1 MNITYGNIQLLMGW
15 KKRNAYIVRTY
26 RKRWF
31 VAFLLGLSVVAGLAL
46 WSACIRYAPFEES
59 HPNSIVSVFKKRV
72 DDAVLSYSDVRV
84 VYHTGQ
90 TDGRS
95 IDYWFSGMIVGY
107 IDNPT
112 IRKRLLTS
120 APFRSCQK
128 QKDAE
133 CSAWGTFRDHN
144 GAGAA
149 EVSTLNNGLDP
160 AYQLLGV
167 PSDVFMPGRI
177 RAPSVLNQAKSGQCI
192 DIDSRHPQPLP
203 PPGIDATGNVDFVTG
218 DSVICVAPQ
227 NGAFVYA
234 FSGHGV

>member
-1 MNITYGNIQLLMGW
+1 MGW
-15 KKRNAYIVRTY
+15 MKHGVHTVHIFRR
-26 RKRWF
+26 RWL
-31 VAFLLGLSVVAGLAL
+31 VALVLTLFVVAGLAL
-46 WSACIRYAPFEES
+46 WSACVRYAPFEES
-59 HPNSIVSVFKKRV
+59 RPNSIVSVFSKRV
-72 DDAVLSYSDVRV
+72 DDAVLNYNDVRV

-128 QKDAE
+128 QEGAE

-144 GAGAA
+144 GAGVA
-149 EVSTLNNGLDP
+149 EPSTLNNGLDL
-160 AYQLLGV
+160 AYQFLGI

-192 DIDSRHPQPLP
+192 DIDSRHPQPSP
-203 PPGIDATGNVDFVTG
+203 PPGADVTGNVDFVTG
-218 DSVICVAPQ
+218 NSVICVAPQ

>member
-1 MNITYGNIQLLMGW
+1 MGW
-15 KKRNAYIVRTY
+15 KKGNAYTVRIY

-59 HPNSIVSVFKKRV
+59 RPNSIVSVFKKRV

-149 EVSTLNNGLDP
+149 ELRTLNNGLDP
-160 AYQLLGV
+160 VYQLLGT

-177 RAPSVLNQAKSGQCI
+177 RAPSILNQAKSGQCI
-192 DIDSRHPQPLP
+192 DIDSRHPLPSP
-203 PPGIDATGNVDFVTG
+203 PPGADVTGNVDFVTG
-218 DSVICVAPQ
+218 NSVICVAPQ

>member
-1 MNITYGNIQLLMGW
+1 MGW
-15 KKRNAYIVRTY
+15 MKHGVHTVRIF
-26 RKRWF
+26 RRRWL
-31 VAFLLGLSVVAGLAL
+31 VALVLTLFIVAGLAL

-59 HPNSIVSVFKKRV
+59 RPNSIVSVFKKRV
-72 DDAVLSYSDVRV
+72 DDAVLNYSDIRV

-128 QKDAE
+128 QEGAE

-144 GAGAA
+144 GAGVA
-149 EVSTLNNGLDP
+149 EPSTLNNSLDL
-160 AYQLLGV
+160 AYQFLGI
-167 PSDVFMPGRI
+167 PSDLFTPGRI
-177 RAPSVLNQAKSGQCI
+177 RAPSILNQAKSGQCI
-192 DIDSRHPQPLP
+192 DIDSRHPLPSP
-203 PPGIDATGNVDFVTG
+203 PPGVDATGNVDFVTG
-218 DSVICVAPQ
+218 NSVICVAPQ

>member
-1 MNITYGNIQLLMGW
+1 MGW
-15 KKRNAYIVRTY
+15 KKGDAYTVRIY
-26 RKRWF
+26 RKHWF
-31 VAFLLGLSVVAGLAL
+31 VAFLLGLSIVAGLAL

-59 HPNSIVSVFKKRV
+59 RPNSIVSVFSKRV
-72 DDAVLSYSDVRV
+72 DDTVLTYNDVRV

-149 EVSTLNNGLDP
+149 ELSTLNNGLDP
-160 AYQLLGV
+160 VYQLLGT
-167 PSDVFMPGRI
+167 PSDVFTPGRI
-177 RAPSVLNQAKSGQCI
+177 RAPSILNQAKSGQCI
-192 DIDSRHPQPLP
+192 DIDSRHPLP
-203 PPGIDATGNVDFVTG
+203 SPPSGVDATGNVDFVTG
-218 DSVICVAPQ
+218 NSVICVAPQ

>member
-1 MNITYGNIQLLMGW
+1 M
-15 KKRNAYIVRTY
+15 
-26 RKRWF
+26 
-31 VAFLLGLSVVAGLAL
+31 AFLLGLSVVAGLAL

-59 HPNSIVSVFKKRV
+59 RPNSIVSVFSKRV
-72 DDAVLSYSDVRV
+72 DDAVLNYNDVRV
-84 VYHTGQ
+84 VYYTGQ

-133 CSAWGTFRDHN
+133 CSAWGAFRDHN

-149 EVSTLNNGLDP
+149 ELSTLNNGLDP
-160 AYQLLGV
+160 VYQLLGI

-177 RAPSVLNQAKSGQCI
+177 RAPSILNQAKSGQCI
-192 DIDSRHPQPLP
+192 DIDSRHPLPSP
-203 PPGIDATGNVDFVTG
+203 PPGADVTGNVDFVTG
-218 DSVICVAPQ
+218 NSVICVAPQ

>member
-1 MNITYGNIQLLMGW
+1 M
-15 KKRNAYIVRTY
+15 
-26 RKRWF
+26 
-31 VAFLLGLSVVAGLAL
+31 AFLLGLSVVAGLAL

-59 HPNSIVSVFKKRV
+59 RPNSIVSVFSKRV
-72 DDAVLSYSDVRV
+72 DDAVLNYNDVRV
-84 VYHTGQ
+84 VYYTGQ

-133 CSAWGTFRDHN
+133 CSAWGAFRDHN

-149 EVSTLNNGLDP
+149 ELSTLNNGLDP
-160 AYQLLGV
+160 VYQLLGI

-177 RAPSVLNQAKSGQCI
+177 RAPSILNQAKSGQCI
-192 DIDSRHPQPLP
+192 DIDSRYPLPSP
-203 PPGIDATGNVDFVTG
+203 PPGADVTGNVDFVTG
-218 DSVICVAPQ
+218 NSVICVAPQ

>member
-1 MNITYGNIQLLMGW
+1 MGW
-15 KKRNAYIVRTY
+15 KKGDAYTVRIY

-31 VAFLLGLSVVAGLAL
+31 VAFLLGLSVVAGLTL

-59 HPNSIVSVFKKRV
+59 RPNSIVSVFSKRV
-72 DDAVLSYSDVRV
+72 DDAVLNYNNVRV

-133 CSAWGTFRDHN
+133 CSAWGAFRDHN

-149 EVSTLNNGLDP
+149 ELSTLNNGLDP
-160 AYQLLGV
+160 VHQLLGT

-177 RAPSVLNQAKSGQCI
+177 RAPSILNQAKSGQCI
-192 DIDSRHPQPLP
+192 DIDSRHPLPSP
-203 PPGIDATGNVDFVTG
+203 PPGADVTGNVDFVTG
-218 DSVICVAPQ
+218 NSVICVAPQ
-227 NGAFVYA
+227 NDAFVYA

>member
-1 MNITYGNIQLLMGW
+1 MGW
-15 KKRNAYIVRTY
+15 MKHGVHTVRIF
-26 RKRWF
+26 RRRWL
-31 VAFLLGLSVVAGLAL
+31 VALVLTLFIVAGLAL

-59 HPNSIVSVFKKRV
+59 RSNSIVSVFKKRV
-72 DDAVLSYSDVRV
+72 EDTVLSYSDVRV

-144 GAGAA
+144 GAGVA
-149 EVSTLNNGLDP
+149 EPSTLNNSLDL
-160 AYQLLGV
+160 AYQFLGI

-203 PPGIDATGNVDFVTG
+203 PPGVDATGNVDFVTG
-218 DSVICVAPQ
+218 NSVICVAPQ

-234 FSGHGV
+234 FIGHGVF

>member
-1 MNITYGNIQLLMGW
+1 MSW
-15 KKRNAYIVRTY
+15 KKGDAYTVRIY
-26 RKRWF
+26 CKRWF
-31 VAFLLGLSVVAGLAL
+31 VAFLLGLSIVTGLAL
-46 WSACIRYAPFEES
+46 SSAYIRYAPFEES
-59 HPNSIVSVFKKRV
+59 RPNSIVSVFKKRV
-72 DDAVLSYSDVRV
+72 DDTVLSYSDVRV

-95 IDYWFSGMIVGY
+95 IDSWFRGMMVGY

-128 QKDAE
+128 QEGAE

-144 GAGAA
+144 GAGVA
-149 EVSTLNNGLDP
+149 EPSTLNNGLDL
-160 AYQLLGV
+160 AYQFLGI

-203 PPGIDATGNVDFVTG
+203 PPGVDATGNVDFATG
-218 DSVICVAPQ
+218 NSVICVAPQ

-234 FSGHGV
+234 FIGHGVF

>member
-1 MNITYGNIQLLMGW
+1 MGW
-15 KKRNAYIVRTY
+15 KKGDAYTVRIY

-31 VAFLLGLSVVAGLAL
+31 VAFLLGLSVVAGLTL

-59 HPNSIVSVFKKRV
+59 RPNSIVSVFSKRV
-72 DDAVLSYSDVRV
+72 DDAVLNYNNVRV

-133 CSAWGTFRDHN
+133 CSAWGAFRDHN

-149 EVSTLNNGLDP
+149 ELSTLNNGLDP
-160 AYQLLGV
+160 VYQLLAQMCSC
-167 PSDVFMPGRI
+167 P
-177 RAPSVLNQAKSGQCI
+177 AE
-192 DIDSRHPQPLP
+192 
-203 PPGIDATGNVDFVTG
+203 
-218 DSVICVAPQ
+218 
-227 NGAFVYA
+227 
-234 FSGHGV
+234 

>member
-1 MNITYGNIQLLMGW
+1 MGW
-15 KKRNAYIVRTY
+15 KKGNAYTVRIY

-59 HPNSIVSVFKKRV
+59 RPNSIVSVFSKRV
-72 DDAVLSYSDVRV
+72 DDAVLNYNDVRV

-133 CSAWGTFRDHN
+133 CSAWGAFRDHN

-149 EVSTLNNGLDP
+149 EPSTLNNSLDL
-160 AYQLLGV
+160 AYQFLGI
-167 PSDVFMPGRI
+167 PSDVFTPGRI

-192 DIDSRHPQPLP
+192 DIDSRHPLPSP
-203 PPGIDATGNVDFVTG
+203 PPEVDATGNVDFVTG
-218 DSVICVAPQ
+218 NSVICVAPQ

>member
-1 MNITYGNIQLLMGW
+1 MSWMKHGVH
-15 KKRNAYIVRTY
+15 AVRIF
-26 RKRWF
+26 RRRWL
-31 VAFLLGLSVVAGLAL
+31 VALVLTLFVVAGLAL

-59 HPNSIVSVFKKRV
+59 RPNSIVSVFSKRV
-72 DDAVLSYSDVRV
+72 DDAVLNYNDVRV

-133 CSAWGTFRDHN
+133 CSAWGAFRDHN

-160 AYQLLGV
+160 VYQLLGT

-177 RAPSVLNQAKSGQCI
+177 RAPSILNQAKSGQCI

-203 PPGIDATGNVDFVTG
+203 PPGIDATGNVDFATG
-218 DSVICVAPQ
+218 NSVICVAPQ

>member
-1 MNITYGNIQLLMGW
+1 MGW
-15 KKRNAYIVRTY
+15 MKHGVHTVRIF
-26 RKRWF
+26 RRRWL
-31 VAFLLGLSVVAGLAL
+31 VALVLTLFIVAGLAL

-59 HPNSIVSVFKKRV
+59 RPNSIVSVFSKRV
-72 DDAVLSYSDVRV
+72 DDAVLNHNDVRV

-128 QKDAE
+128 QEGAE

-144 GAGAA
+144 GAGVA
-149 EVSTLNNGLDP
+149 EPSTLNNSLDL
-160 AYQLLGV
+160 AYQFLGI
-167 PSDVFMPGRI
+167 PSDVFTPGRI

-192 DIDSRHPQPLP
+192 DIDSRHPLPSP
-203 PPGIDATGNVDFVTG
+203 PPGVDATGNVDFVTG
-218 DSVICVAPQ
+218 NSVICVAPQ

-234 FSGHGV
+234 FIGHGVF